1 MGPSG
6 CQDTKQT
13 PLVQISALHTNNAKV
28 KQAQVVSKKKHTK
41 KTEGSQYCSGKSY
54 HLIRACDIFIGS
66 RFFKQETNFAD
77 SKMVVSCTRR
87 NRN

>member
-28 KQAQVVSKKKHTK
+28 KQAQVVSKKKHK
-41 KTEGSQYCSGKSY
+41 KKQKGHSIVQGKATTWSG
-54 HLIRACDIFIGS
+54 LVTFL
-66 RFFKQETNFAD
+66 
-77 SKMVVSCTRR
+77 
-87 NRN
+87 